1 MSPLWD
7 REYVERRRARSEWLA
22 NRASMADIRQMHIRF
37 AQHYQR
43 IIDRLAA

>member
-1 MSPLWD
+1 MSHLWD
-7 REYVERRRARSEWLA
+7 REYVERRRERSQWLA
-22 NRASMADIRQMHIRF
+22 DRAKLADIRQTHIRF